1 MKRNFIWQIVIAFA
15 LAVITGII
23 FKENAKYVQPLG
35 DLFLRLIKFIIVP
48 LVLSTII
55 ISVTI
60 AGDVKKHIRLCGKN
74 ITFNFVTCFF
84 DITKGFIASFAYF
97 MFTVVDII

>member
-55 ISVTI
+55 IGVTS
-60 AGDVKKHIRLCGKN
+60 A
-74 ITFNFVTCFF
+74 
-84 DITKGFIASFAYF
+84 
-97 MFTVVDII
+97 